1 MDILKVVSK
10 NTYLKMGNKYYICG
24 SNLLKYYKINTMKRF
39 ILTILS
45 LCTTF
50 ALYAQSVESPAEVE
64 VLKERVAK
72 LEKRSEVWD
81 KLKPAFKFSGYIQAG
96 YDYQW
101 NEDGTTTS
109 TFHLRRARMSLQG
122 DIFKGK
128 NGAKASY
135 RIQIDLCKEL
145 SIMDLWAK
153 YQPVNQFGVQAGQF
167 KVPISIE
174 NTDYNAT
181 QLEFITYANTVQR
194 LVRMSS
200 SDLQGINS
208 SGRDIGLQLYG
219 GFIKK
224 DGFSVINYELG
235 VFNGTGINVKDNNKS
250 KDIAGRLIIQPMKDL
265 KIAGYYMGGE
275 TNATSL
281 VGKYPAMN
289 ALNPDA
295 NLSYLGYNRY
305 GGGVDYENKYIFA
318 RSEYIAGK
326 TGDLT
331 SEGVYALV
339 GAKFLDK
346 CTVGVRCDYFDEDKN
361 SEGDQINYSAAISYR
376 PWKYLRV
383 QAEYTLQQYRKM
395 GNKPNGNCLY
405 FMVTA
410 LF

>member
-1 MDILKVVSK
+1 
-10 NTYLKMGNKYYICG
+10 
-24 SNLLKYYKINTMKRF
+24 MKRF

-45 LCTTF
+45 LCTLGVVAAQNTTEADVE
-50 ALYAQSVESPAEVE
+50 ALQQRVE
-64 VLKERVAK
+64 K
-72 LEKRSEVWD
+72 LEKRAKVWD
-81 KLKPAFKFSGYIQAG
+81 KLKPAFKLSGYIQAG
-96 YDYQW
+96 YDYLW
-101 NEDGTTTS
+101 NEDGTKTS

-153 YQPVNQFGVQAGQF
+153 YQPVNQFGVQVGQF
-167 KVPISIE
+167 KLPVSIE

-181 QLEFITYANTVQR
+181 KLEFVNYAQVVQR
-194 LVRMSS
+194 LARLGSGDMTGISS
-200 SDLQGINS
+200 T
-208 SGRDIGLQLYG
+208 GRDMGVQLFG

-224 DGFSVINYELG
+224 DGFSIINYEVG
-235 VFNGTGINVKDNNKS
+235 VFNGAGINAKDNNKS
-250 KDIAGRLIIQPMKDL
+250 KDVAARLTIQPAKKL
-265 KIAGYYMGGE
+265 KIAGYYHWGE
-275 TNATSL
+275 ADATTL
-281 VGKYPAMN
+281 ATKYPAIIN
-289 ALNPDA
+289 GWNNTKYVAY
-295 NLSYLGYNRY
+295 SRY
-305 GGGVDYENKYIFA
+305 GGGVDYNNKFLYA
-318 RSEYIAGK
+318 RSEYIGGK

-331 SEGVYALV
+331 SEGAYVQV
-339 GAKFLDK
+339 GYKFLGK
-346 CTVGVRCDYFDEDKN
+346 CAVGVRFDYFDEDVN
-361 SEGDQINYSAAISYR
+361 VEGNQINYSAAISYR